1 MAPTNPTILTET
13 PIVVVGLCGS
23 LRRGSHTRQALT
35 IALEGAQEVGAQT
48 RLIDLRD
55 YRLVFCGDDDESNHL
70 EGVLRLRHDV
80 ARAQGIILGTPE
92 YHGGFSGVLKNAL
105 DLMSPEEI
113 RGKVL
118 GLVGVSGGTLGA
130 TNALSGLRTV
140 GRALHAWVLPQQVSI
155 PEAHGAFCEDGSL
168 NDPRLEGRLKD
179 IGRRVARFAY
189 LHASREAQE
198 FLRALEEAAAPVAGA

>member
-1 MAPTNPTILTET
+1 MALTNPTILTGT
-13 PIVVVGLCGS
+13 PIVVVGICGS

-55 YRLVFCGDDDESNHL
+55 YRLVFCGDDDEGADL
-70 EGVLRLRHDV
+70 EGVLRLRHEV

-118 GLVGVSGGTLGA
+118 GLVGVLGGTLGA

-140 GRALHAWVLPQQVSI
+140 GRALHAWVTPEQAAI
-155 PEAHGAFCEDGSL
+155 PEAYKAFSEVGHL
-168 NDPRLEGRLKD
+168 HDPELERRLKEV
-179 IGRRVARFAY
+179 GRKVARFAY
-189 LHASREAQE
+189 LHTSKQAQE
-198 FLRALEEAAAPVAGA
+198 FLRAWEREPTNPGG